1 MALFFFCVLLQ
12 GIEVEGNTIGFA
24 LHFVSNFPSGLR
36 LFFLLLLTSLFLLR
50 ARAGQQCGERCR
62 WRRCLVVLISVVV
75 LVWICVRGKARNE
88 EALLKK
94 KRATNS
100 STHLIDAWGSC

>member
-12 GIEVEGNTIGFA
+12 RIEVEGNTIGFA

-75 LVWICVRGKARNE
+75 WVGFVCGERRE
-88 EALLKK
+88 TKK
-94 KRATNS
+94 
-100 STHLIDAWGSC
+100 HF